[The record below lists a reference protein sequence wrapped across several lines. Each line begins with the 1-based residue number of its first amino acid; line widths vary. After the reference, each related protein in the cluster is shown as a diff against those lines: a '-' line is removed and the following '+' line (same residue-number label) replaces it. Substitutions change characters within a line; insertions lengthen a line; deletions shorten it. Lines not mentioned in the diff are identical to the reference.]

1 MSISNDIW
9 QEIQSGE
16 LERFCR
22 DGCFP
27 TEHTFVIVF
36 WNQYVNEGNANWDDY
51 RPALDELVDRN
62 HLKQS
67 QNEWYMF

>member
-22 DGCFP
+22 DGSFP
-27 TEHTFVIVF
+27 PEQTFVSVF
-36 WNQYVNEGNANWDDY
+36 WWQYVEGGNAEWDAY
-51 RPALDELVDRN
+51 RPALDELVDSG

-67 QNEWYMF
+67 QNGWYVF